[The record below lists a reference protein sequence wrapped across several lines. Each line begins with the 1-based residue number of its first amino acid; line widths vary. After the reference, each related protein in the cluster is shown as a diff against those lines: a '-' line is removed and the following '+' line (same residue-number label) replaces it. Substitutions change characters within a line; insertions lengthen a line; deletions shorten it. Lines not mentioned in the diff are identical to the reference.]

1 MKEKRRSRGGF
12 HQPSTT
18 QTNNLKNPP
27 PPHSKIECT
36 FRFTV
41 GWGRVYLYFELLAR
55 LLVKA
60 APEEGNVLFIWAD
73 ENN

>member
-1 MKEKRRSRGGF
+1 VRVPLTINDSNKQSQKPAPAQG
-12 HQPSTT
+12 
-18 QTNNLKNPP
+18 
-27 PPHSKIECT
+27 KIECT

-41 GWGRVYLYFELLAR
+41 GWGRVYLYFEFLAR
-55 LLVKA
+55 LLVKP